1 MRMNLD
7 CEVKMYAIVKYTDNT
22 MENYEII
29 CTSDNLYLLDM
40 RLQNLRK
47 LNYYS
52 NYKPLYRIIKMS

>member
-1 MRMNLD
+1 
-7 CEVKMYAIVKYTDNT
+7 MYAIVKYIDNT

-29 CTSDNLYLLDM
+29 CTSDNLHLLDM

>member
-1 MRMNLD
+1 
-7 CEVKMYAIVKYTDNT
+7 MYMIVKYTDNT

-29 CTSDNLYLLDM
+29 CISNDLYLLDI

-52 NYKPLYRIIKMS
+52 NNKPLYRIIKMS

>member
-1 MRMNLD
+1 
-7 CEVKMYAIVKYTDNT
+7 MYAIVKYTDNS
-22 MENYEII
+22 MEKYEII
-29 CTSDNLYLLDM
+29 CISDNLRLLDM

>member
-1 MRMNLD
+1 
-7 CEVKMYAIVKYTDNT
+7 MYAIVKYIDNT
-22 MENYEII
+22 MEKYEIV
-29 CTSDNLYLLDM
+29 CTSDDLRLLDM